1 MKMAV
6 GRAEI
11 IAQILSIYSANGC
24 ADTTKLKAQLEAFN
38 DEQLNAELSRLIS
51 GAQNYFT

>member
-1 MKMAV
+1 MAV